1 MKSQSFFTLCFSI
14 FRLVINCN
22 SLTLYSEKRC
32 AFFRSRSSIP
42 RERLYTPKKMFCKS
56 SSSSMLMRDASSA
69 YWFKA
74 GDKVQVISSV
84 FKSGN
89 DLAGREGIVIETWEK
104 CDVDPTC
111 CCAEFVDENSAV
123 HVKFKGSINTVD
135 DEDETNKILEFQHYF
150 AEVELE
156 KVK

>member
-1 MKSQSFFTLCFSI
+1 
-14 FRLVINCN
+14 
-22 SLTLYSEKRC
+22 
-32 AFFRSRSSIP
+32 
-42 RERLYTPKKMFCKS
+42 
-56 SSSSMLMRDASSA
+56 MLMRDASSA

-150 AEVELE
+150 AEGELE